1 MSYSTKEYFY
11 TINNYLLLHIYC
23 KKRLTV
29 QELDKM
35 SLFG

>member
-11 TINNYLLLHIYC
+11 TINNYLLFRIYC
-23 KKRLTV
+23 KKRLTL

-35 SLFG
+35 ILFL